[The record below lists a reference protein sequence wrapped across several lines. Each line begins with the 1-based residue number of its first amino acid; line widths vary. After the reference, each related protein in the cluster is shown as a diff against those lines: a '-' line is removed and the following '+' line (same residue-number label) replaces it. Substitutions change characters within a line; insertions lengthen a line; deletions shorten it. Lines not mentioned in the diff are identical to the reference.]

1 MEVRGCTDSQS
12 IPPIDVALEQVLQK
26 TRETKLQAL
35 LLRAQAGAMQKRQQ
49 VLQEPTQELQNQLK
63 HLQDMQGWVSG
74 DWVPVLIRPDQHTVS
89 LETLVLC
96 CESLISECPFLGF

>member
-1 MEVRGCTDSQS
+1 MEARVCTDSQS
-12 IPPIDVALEQVLQK
+12 IPPTDVALEQVLQK
-26 TRETKLQAL
+26 TQDTKLRAL

-74 DWVPVLIRPDQHTVS
+74 DWAPVLIRPDEHTVS
-89 LETLVLC
+89 IETLVLC
-96 CESLISECPFLGF
+96 CDPSWSS